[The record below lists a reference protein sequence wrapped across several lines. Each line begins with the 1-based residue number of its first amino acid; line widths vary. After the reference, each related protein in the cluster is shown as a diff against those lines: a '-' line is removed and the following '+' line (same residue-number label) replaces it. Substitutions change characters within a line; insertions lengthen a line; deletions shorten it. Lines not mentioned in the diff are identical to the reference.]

1 MKAYKHNGSGSSLGA
16 LVKVTPTTE
25 AGEWSDDYRRGR
37 VDGLEQARVEAEA
50 RIAPLREALLDAFRE
65 AKARIAVSHEDDDEA
80 RASLN
85 AVAARD
91 AEIERLAR
99 RVAIADVNLGLCAD
113 EANRLRTEVERLR
126 KALGLVLTSRSEAE

>member
-16 LVKVTPTTE
+16 LVKVT
-25 AGEWSDDYRRGR
+25 
-37 VDGLEQARVEAEA
+37 
-50 RIAPLREALLDAFRE
+50 
-65 AKARIAVSHEDDDEA
+65 
-80 RASLN
+80 
-85 AVAARD
+85 VAARD

-113 EANRLRTEVERLR
+113 EANRLRAEVERLR